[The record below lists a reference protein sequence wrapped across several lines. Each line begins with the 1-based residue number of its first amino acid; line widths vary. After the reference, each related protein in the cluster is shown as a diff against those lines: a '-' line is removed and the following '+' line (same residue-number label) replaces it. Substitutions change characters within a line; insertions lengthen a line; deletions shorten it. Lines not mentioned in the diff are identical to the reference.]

1 MAKMKYLDGALALVY
16 SVIDH
21 NWAVHE
27 LADVGPLPD
36 RSPHAREA
44 RKQFDMVEQGSSET

>member
-27 LADVGPLPD
+27 LADVG
-36 RSPHAREA
+36 EA